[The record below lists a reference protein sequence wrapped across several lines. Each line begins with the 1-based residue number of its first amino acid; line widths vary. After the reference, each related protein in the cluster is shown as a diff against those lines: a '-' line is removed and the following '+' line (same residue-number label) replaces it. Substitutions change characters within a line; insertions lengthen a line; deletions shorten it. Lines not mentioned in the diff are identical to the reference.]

1 MRPNLTL
8 NLGVRYELATAPT
21 EKYGRLASLVNLT
34 DATPRLGSP
43 FYKNPTPF
51 HISPRVGF
59 SWDPFKDGK
68 TAVRGGFGLY
78 DALRLLYQ
86 AELSALLTSPFFRN
100 ALVNSPGGAAGG
112 LFPTGAVSLLTN
124 EKDRVSYVEQN
135 PKRSYVMQWNLNV
148 QRELPMKVV
157 LQVGYLGSHG
167 LHLPFKTQDADIVLP
182 TATAGGLFWPTPRT
196 SGIRIN
202 NNVGQINGLTG
213 QAYSIYHGMNVRL
226 SRRMSNGQVGLSY
239 TWAKSIDTNSASVAG
254 GQFTNSINGLP
265 LQFQNFFRGLSDFD
279 VRHSMVVNYLWEIR
293 GPRSENGLIRS
304 LTNGWQWGGI
314 LRAQSGLPF
323 TATISGDSLGMQSN
337 NPFNFPDRVNSPE
350 CKNAVNPSNV
360 TNYIKTQCFVVATPA
375 NRMGNAGRNSLTGP
389 GLVNVDMSLYKNNHI
404 KRFSETFNLQ
414 FRAEVFNLLNHSNFR
429 PPTAGATQLYTFSTT
444 PAPAGTFTPNT
455 SAGQLTLTST
465 TSRQIQFAIKAIW

>member
-1 MRPNLTL
+1 
-8 NLGVRYELATAPT
+8 
-21 EKYGRLASLVNLT
+21 
-34 DATPRLGSP
+34 
-43 FYKNPTPF
+43 
-51 HISPRVGF
+51 
-59 SWDPFKDGK
+59 
-68 TAVRGGFGLY
+68 
-78 DALRLLYQ
+78 
-86 AELSALLTSPFFRN
+86 
-100 ALVNSPGGAAGG
+100 
-112 LFPTGAVSLLTN
+112 
-124 EKDRVSYVEQN
+124 
-135 PKRSYVMQWNLNV
+135 
-148 QRELPMKVV
+148 
-157 LQVGYLGSHG
+157 
-167 LHLPFKTQDADIVLP
+167 
-182 TATAGGLFWPTPRT
+182 
-196 SGIRIN
+196 
-202 NNVGQINGLTG
+202 
-213 QAYSIYHGMNVRL
+213 
-226 SRRMSNGQVGLSY
+226 MSNGQVGLSY